1 MKKPLIFA
9 VLLCFG
15 CVFVSTQQREADE
28 SVEQYTRDALG
39 NPKYFATVGFSAI
52 EKLRYQT
59 PLDSSLNYARI
70 KDNDYKKMEHYV
82 DSENYQRPD
91 RAPGNIRQLDSI
103 EKGKL
108 FYYVLDYSF
117 RIDSQGHKKLKKYHF
132 ELDTAFRVLKMT
144 DITYGRDTRQME
156 HR

>member
-1 MKKPLIFA
+1 MKKLILFA
-9 VLLCFG
+9 LLFSIG
-15 CVFVSTQQREADE
+15 CIMVSTEQRKADE
-28 SVEQYTRDALG
+28 SVEHYTRDLLN
-39 NPKYFATVGFSAI
+39 NPKYFVTVGFSSL
-52 EKLRYQT
+52 ERLRYQT
-59 PLDSSLNYARI
+59 PLDSSLNYAHI
-70 KDNDYKKMEHYV
+70 KGDDYKKMEQYV

-103 EKGKL
+103 EKNKL

-144 DITYGRDTRQME
+144 DITYGRDTRQPE
-156 HR
+156 ER

>member
-1 MKKPLIFA
+1 MKRSIAIF
-9 VLLCFG
+9 LLFCCG
-15 CVFVSTQQREADE
+15 CIMASTQQREAGE
-28 SVEQYTRDALG
+28 SVERYTRDLLG
-39 NPKYFATVGFSAI
+39 NPKYFVTVGFSSL

-59 PLDSSLNYARI
+59 ALDSSLNYAHI
-70 KDNDYKKMEHYV
+70 KGDEYKKMEQYV

-103 EKGKL
+103 EKNKL

-144 DITYGRDTRQME
+144 DITYGRDTRQPE
-156 HR
+156 ER